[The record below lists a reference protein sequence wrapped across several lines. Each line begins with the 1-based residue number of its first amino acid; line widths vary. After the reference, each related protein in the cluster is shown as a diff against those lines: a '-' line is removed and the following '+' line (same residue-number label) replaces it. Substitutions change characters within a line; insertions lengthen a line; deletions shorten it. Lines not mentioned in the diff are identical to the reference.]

1 MCSAGHWRKKGA
13 ERVDA
18 NAKVLARRDFELIG
32 ENSLKTKTKNF
43 RSKIVRYLL
52 RNLFIW
58 KWSRSRLVLFF
69 LIKI

>member
-32 ENSLKTKTKNF
+32 ENSLKTKTKKFQKQNCSVF
-43 RSKIVRYLL
+43 VTKLIYLEMEPESVGVIFS
-52 RNLFIW
+52 N
-58 KWSRSRLVLFF
+58 
-69 LIKI
+69 

>member
-32 ENSLKTKTKNF
+32 E
-43 RSKIVRYLL
+43 KISEAKLFGICYETYLSG
-52 RNLFIW
+52 NGAGVGWCYF
-58 KWSRSRLVLFF
+58 SN
-69 LIKI
+69 